1 VSNFPWLPELILRLP
16 GETIDAYIDRVYP
29 TFVADF
35 IQYRPKFRGVELKL
49 RKYMIDGL
57 MHPSGKEATLWHLTS
72 EGQTEENRSPDI
84 ARCER
89 IGWVRAILDRL
100 ESGDPDIR
108 VWQQQRS
115 GKTNYG
121 LSLSTFEYVVFLGE
135 RKGTVGAY
143 TLPLTAY
150 VVEREKRRL
159 HYEAEWKQGKI

>member
-1 VSNFPWLPELILRLP
+1 L
-16 GETIDAYIDRVYP
+16 
-29 TFVADF
+29 
-35 IQYRPKFRGVELKL
+35 
-49 RKYMIDGL
+49 
-57 MHPSGKEATLWHLTS
+57 
-72 EGQTEENRSPDI
+72 NRIPDI

-108 VWQQQRS
+108 VWQQQRN

-121 LSLSTFEYVVFLGE
+121 LSIPTFEYVIFLGA
-135 RKGTVGAY
+135 RKGTTGESY

-150 VVEREKRRL
+150 VVERAKRRR